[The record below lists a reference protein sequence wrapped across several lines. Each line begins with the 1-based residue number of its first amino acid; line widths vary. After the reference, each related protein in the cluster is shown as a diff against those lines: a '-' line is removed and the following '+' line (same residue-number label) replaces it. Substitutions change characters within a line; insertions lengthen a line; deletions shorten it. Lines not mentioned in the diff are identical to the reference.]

1 MVLGFLL
8 FLFFIGGLIMILARQ
23 YEIESL
29 YEKFEQLR
37 RKTLFAHLYLPA
49 GQPVLAE

>member
-8 FLFFIGGLIMILARQ
+8 FLFLLGGLIMILARQ

-29 YEKFEQLR
+29 YKRFEHLR
-37 RKTLFAHLYLPA
+37 RKTLFARLFLPA